1 MISRLATAMLLRL
14 KIIGLTLLVSTTAA
28 NIYGGEALDA
38 EVNHLLAVVRTS
50 ECHFIRNRQTH
61 SGV

>member
-1 MISRLATAMLLRL
+1 MLLRL